1 MGFILKRVIKGIR
14 VDKGMTCDCLCLFKS
29 LLKNLRGDRDN
40 CLFNIKRL
48 IINMSITGIIVV

>member
-1 MGFILKRVIKGIR
+1 MRA
-14 VDKGMTCDCLCLFKS
+14 DKGMTCDCLCLFKS

-48 IINMSITGIIVV
+48 IINMSITGTIVVWIKALALHTV